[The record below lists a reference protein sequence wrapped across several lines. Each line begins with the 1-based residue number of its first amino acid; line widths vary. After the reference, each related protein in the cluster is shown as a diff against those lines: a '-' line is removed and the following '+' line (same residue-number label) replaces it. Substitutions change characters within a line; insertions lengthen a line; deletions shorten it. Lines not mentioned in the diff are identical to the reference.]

1 MIVAQASFMVVG
13 RVPAKTME
21 VGDPVKGLKPV
32 SISGVIS
39 LIYYF
44 CINDLFGPQTFRC
57 LVAGASISRGYD
69 RKSYTSRR

>member
-32 SISGVIS
+32 SISGGIS
-39 LIYYF
+39 LIHYF
-44 CINDLFGPQTFRC
+44 RINDLFGPQTFRW
-57 LVAGASISRGYD
+57 LVAGASNSRGH
-69 RKSYTSRR
+69 